1 MGQIEQLR
9 DIILGLEDEMEY
21 LKREHEDKLEE
32 MEVQIKQKTESEIS
46 FLENIRDMKVY
57 MEQSDVQ
64 LGKMK
69 KQNEDLLKEVICG

>member
-9 DIILGLEDEMEY
+9 DIIQGLEDEMEY
-21 LKREHEDKLEE
+21 LKRENEDKLEE